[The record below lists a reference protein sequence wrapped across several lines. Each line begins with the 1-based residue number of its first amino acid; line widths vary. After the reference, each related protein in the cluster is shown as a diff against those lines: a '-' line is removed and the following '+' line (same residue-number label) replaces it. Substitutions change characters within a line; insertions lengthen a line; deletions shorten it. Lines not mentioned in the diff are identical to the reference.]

1 MAKPY
6 PRQHQPVNWFMRH
19 PHYMVFMLRELS
31 AIFLAIY
38 LVVLLLLVGRVH
50 DSETAFEDFRDLLA
64 SPLMIV
70 FHTIVL
76 LFAILH
82 SVTWFQAVPKAMRVR
97 LGDELLPPMKMIAPV
112 ILAWI
117 GISVVILAI
126 FLI

>member
-6 PRQHQPVNWFMRH
+6 PRQHQSSTWFMKQ

-31 AIFLAIY
+31 ALFLAVY

-50 DSETAFEDFRDLLA
+50 DSESAFDDFRDLLA

-82 SVTWFQAVPKAMRVR
+82 SVTWFQAVPKAMRIRV
-97 LGDELLPPMKMIAPV
+97 GDELLSPMKMIAPV

-117 GISVVILAI
+117 GASIVILAV